1 MESYYNFILIALG
14 TTLLVFTL
22 RREQGQHLP
31 KIQREPTNEAEFN
44 REIQQLLS
52 QSKKIEAI
60 KLTRKYK
67 NMDLKS
73 AKLYVESLQGPGGLV
88 NQGITSSPRSL
99 NTELNLSEFS
109 ATLSPELKEKF
120 EALLR
125 SGNNME
131 AIKLLQARGGIGLKE
146 AKELIDAYLAYLKTA
161 PSDIN
166 NQDVRNLLRQG
177 KKIDAIKALRSQR
190 GIGLQ
195 EAIAELERI
204 EREMR

>member
-1 MESYYNFILIALG
+1 MESYYNIILIALG
-14 TTLLVFTL
+14 TLLLVFTL
-22 RREQGQHLP
+22 KREQNQHLP
-31 KIQREPTNEAEFN
+31 KLQREPANDAEFN
-44 REIQQLLS
+44 SEIQQLLS

-73 AKLYVESLQGPGGLV
+73 AKIYVESLQAPGGSF
-88 NQGITSSPRSL
+88 NQGIA
-99 NTELNLSEFS
+99 NTQRNPNAELNLSEFTS
-109 ATLSPELKEKF
+109 TLTPELKSKF
-120 EALLR
+120 EELTR
-125 SGNNME
+125 SGNSMD
-131 AIKLLQARGGIGLKE
+131 AIKLLVTRDGMGFKE
-146 AKELIDAYLAYLKTA
+146 AKQLADAYLAYLKTA

-195 EAIAELERI
+195 EAMAELERI